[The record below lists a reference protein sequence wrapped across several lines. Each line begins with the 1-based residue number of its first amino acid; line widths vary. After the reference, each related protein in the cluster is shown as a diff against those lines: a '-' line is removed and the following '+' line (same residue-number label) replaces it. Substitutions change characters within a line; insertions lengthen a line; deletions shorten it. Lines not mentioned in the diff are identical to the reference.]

1 MKFGAKIFFCV
12 TIFFSIIFLLGG
24 YVLISFS
31 YKTAMELELELA
43 MEQYQY
49 NKFVM
54 QATLI
59 TRGEQWLKGVE
70 KGEYDV
76 SNMAGNMN
84 GMAAF
89 FTLDGVKLFSNFP
102 QKIKFSKLLTD
113 IEIDKVNYQYIT
125 IRNRVYLLVA
135 GLVTGNDSHSD
146 SSDYNDKDYNDKDT
160 SVYLLTGMDIE
171 KISEQQE
178 QIINKFGGVYFAA
191 VFIGIFLIFGLS
203 AFLTKPIK
211 SLTVATKKIVDGNY
225 QERVKVFSGD
235 EVGQLAGN
243 FNQMVC
249 AIEEKIQQLSEIA
262 KQKEDFVANFA
273 HELKTPLTSIIGYA
287 NRIYQ
292 KELPREEQIQASWYI
307 WNEGMRLEA
316 LAYKL
321 MDLTVLNHKNFIL
334 QEMRVD
340 LLLWELTGDLG
351 YLLDKKKIVI
361 DCFVEPAYI
370 YAEYDLFK
378 TLFTNLIDNAIKA
391 GANHII
397 VKGKISD
404 RNRNRNI
411 NNCIER
417 KSIERNQKKLGIDFD
432 LYYMIQIE
440 DNGCGIPENELK
452 RITEAFY
459 MIDKSR
465 SRKLH
470 GAGIGLSLA
479 EKIAQIHGSSLEFE
493 SDGENGTKVS
503 ICLKCKR
510 EGETID
516 E

>member
-89 FTLDGVKLFSNFP
+89 FTLDNVMLFSNFP
-102 QKIKFSKLLTD
+102 QKMKFSKLLTG

-125 IRNRVYLLVA
+125 VRNRAYLLIA
-135 GLVTGNDSHSD
+135 GLVTGNDSDNHSNSD
-146 SSDYNDKDYNDKDT
+146 SNGKDNSKDT

-171 KISEQQE
+171 KISKQQE
-178 QIINKFGGVYFAA
+178 QIISKFGGVYFAA
-191 VFIGIFLIFGLS
+191 VFIGVFLIFGLS
-203 AFLTKPIK
+203 AFLTRPIK
-211 SLTVATKKIVDGNY
+211 SLTIATKKIVDGNY

-235 EVGQLAGN
+235 EVGQLARN

-316 LAYKL
+316 LAFKL

-334 QEMRVD
+334 QEMRAD

-397 VKGKISD
+397 VRGNLND
-404 RNRNRNI
+404 RNKNRD
-411 NNCIER
+411 NCIEI
-417 KSIERNQKKLGIDFD
+417 KNIEKNQKKLGIDFD

-440 DNGCGIPENELK
+440 DNGCGIPEKELK

-479 EKIAQIHGSSLEFE
+479 EKIAQIHGSNLKFE
-493 SDGENGTKVS
+493 SDGENGTKVTL
-503 ICLKCKR
+503 CLKCKR
-510 EGETID
+510 EGEII